1 VKASFQLA
9 FVFYMGFTD
18 QLMATTQRNFNQ
30 PPIGSNKYWSMAKVV
45 ALLLFPLVLLL
56 LPATFFDGG
65 GSICLSVLLADTACY
80 GCGMTRAI
88 MHLLHF
94 DLETALTFNKLSV
107 VVLPLLVFVW
117 GQSVYRESMQLQRFY
132 KSQGVYK
139 KTASTK

>member
-1 VKASFQLA
+1 
-9 FVFYMGFTD
+9 
-18 QLMATTQRNFNQ
+18 
-30 PPIGSNKYWSMAKVV
+30 MAKVV

-65 GSICLSVLLADTACY
+65 RSICLSVLLADTACY

-117 GQSVYRESMQLQRFY
+117 GQSLYRESMQLQRFY